1 MKQNITILKA
11 LTILFIEDDEVML
24 ENTSSILE
32 IFFKDVY
39 TATNIDDAKELY
51 ESNKP
56 DFILSDIKLKDENG
70 LEFVKFVRKSDY
82 TTPIV
87 IISSYSNQEY
97 LMEAANIGIDGY
109 LIKPLQLNNITDTLL
124 KATKRIPYIDAQITL
139 SPNLKYD
146 YFKKELTYDEKRVE
160 LGEKEH
166 QLFEFF
172 INNANKT
179 LSKQEIVYHIWPL
192 EEVTDSAF
200 KNLISRLRA
209 KIGQD
214 VIHTV
219 KGKGW
224 ILYIDV

>member
-1 MKQNITILKA
+1 MKQNITILKE
-11 LTILFIEDDEVML
+11 LSILFIEDDEVML

-32 IFFKDVY
+32 IFFKNVY
-39 TATNIDDAKELY
+39 TATNIDDAKEIYL
-51 ESNKP
+51 SKKP

-70 LEFVKFVRKSDY
+70 LEFVKYVRQNDY
-82 TTPIV
+82 TIPIV

-124 KATKRIPYIDAQITL
+124 KATKRIPYIDAKIIL
-139 SPNLKYD
+139 SPKLQYD
-146 YFKKELTYDEKRVE
+146 YFKKELTYDANIVN
-160 LGEKEH
+160 LGEREN

-172 INNANKT
+172 IDNANKT
-179 LSKQEIVYHIWPL
+179 LSKKEIIYHVWPL
-192 EEVTDSAF
+192 EDVTDSAF

-224 ILYIDV
+224 ILYIDS